1 MKNDQRNYIVV
12 GVFVIAMIA
21 GLILW
26 IALLSG
32 ATGATDSYRTRYDSV
47 LGLTAGGTQV
57 FFNGFQIGKIE
68 SIERAEDGA
77 EKMFVLEISIK
88 KGWKV
93 PEDSRAEITAAGL
106 LSTNVVNINR
116 GSSTSYLEPGDEI
129 LSFEASNLMAE
140 LADTAAGFNQFLE
153 TTLKPQIETI
163 VGDLQGTM
171 DQVNVLLST
180 ENTGRVGSILR
191 NLEDVSQEVQG
202 LTDGLGGTRETLD
215 GVIRKV
221 GKAVD
226 QVGELLADVDQ
237 LIESNK
243 DDLGASVTDLHES
256 LEALSRHT
264 EAIAINLE
272 ATTRNMN
279 EFSQQIREDPAVLLR
294 GREKPTAPGG
304 SN

>member
-1 MKNDQRNYIVV
+1 MKNDQRNYIIV

-32 ATGATDSYRTRYDSV
+32 ATGATDTYRTRYDSV
-47 LGLTAGGTQV
+47 LGLSAGGTQV

-88 KGWKV
+88 KGWQV

-140 LADTAAGFNQFLE
+140 LSDTAAGFNQFLK

-202 LTDGLGGTRETLD
+202 LTDGLGSTRETLD
-215 GVIRKV
+215 GVI
-221 GKAVD
+221 GK
-226 QVGELLADVDQ
+226 VGELITDVDQ

-279 EFSQQIREDPAVLLR
+279 EFSQQIREDPSLVLR
-294 GREKPTAPGG
+294 RRESADAPGG

>member
-1 MKNDQRNYIVV
+1 MKNDQKNYIIV
-12 GVFVIAMIA
+12 GVFVVAMVT

-77 EKMFVLEISIK
+77 EKMFVLEVSIK
-88 KGWKV
+88 EGWKI
-93 PEDSRAEITAAGL
+93 PEDSHAEITAAGL

-116 GSSTSYLEPGDEI
+116 GSSTTYLEPGDEI
-129 LSFEASNLMAE
+129 QSHEAANLMAE
-140 LADTAAGFNQFLE
+140 LSDTAAGLNQFLKE
-153 TTLKPQIETI
+153 TLKPQIETI
-163 VGDLQGTM
+163 VGDLRGTM
-171 DQVNVLLST
+171 DQVNVVLST
-180 ENTGRVGSILR
+180 QNTDRIASILR
-191 NLEDVSQEVQG
+191 NLDDVSQEVKG
-202 LTDGLGGTRETLD
+202 LTDGLGSTREKLD
-215 GVIRKV
+215 GVIGKV
-221 GKAVD
+221 GRAID
-226 QVGELLADVDQ
+226 QIEQ

-243 DDLGASVTDLHES
+243 DNLGASVTDLHES

-264 EAIAINLE
+264 EAIAVNLE
-272 ATTRNMN
+272 ATMRNMN
-279 EFSQQIREDPAVLLR
+279 EFSQQIREDPSVILR
-294 GREKPTAPGG
+294 RREPADAPGG

>member
-1 MKNDQRNYIVV
+1 MKNDQKNYIVV
-12 GVFVIAMIA
+12 GVFVIAMVA

-88 KGWKV
+88 KGWQV

-140 LADTAAGFNQFLE
+140 LSDTAAGFNQFLK

-202 LTDGLGGTRETLD
+202 LTDGLGSTRETLD
-215 GVIRKV
+215 GVI
-221 GKAVD
+221 GK
-226 QVGELLADVDQ
+226 VGELITDVDQ

-279 EFSQQIREDPAVLLR
+279 EFSQQIREDPSVILR
-294 GREKPTAPGG
+294 RRESADAPGG

>member
-1 MKNDQRNYIVV
+1 MKNDQKNYIVV
-12 GVFVIAMIA
+12 GVFVIAMVA

-88 KGWKV
+88 KGWQV

-129 LSFEASNLMAE
+129 QSLEASNLMAE
-140 LADTAAGFNQFLE
+140 LSDTAAGFNQFLK

-163 VGDLQGTM
+163 VGDLRGTM

-202 LTDGLGGTRETLD
+202 LTDGLGSTRETLD

-279 EFSQQIREDPAVLLR
+279 EFSQQIREDPSLVLR
-294 GREKPTAPGG
+294 RRESADAPGG

>member
-1 MKNDQRNYIVV
+1 MKNDQRNYIIV

-32 ATGATDSYRTRYDSV
+32 ATGATDTYRTRYDSV
-47 LGLTAGGTQV
+47 LGLSAGGTQV

-88 KGWKV
+88 KGWQV

-140 LADTAAGFNQFLE
+140 LSDTAAGFNQFLK

-202 LTDGLGGTRETLD
+202 LTDGLGSTRETLD
-215 GVIRKV
+215 GVI
-221 GKAVD
+221 GK
-226 QVGELLADVDQ
+226 VGELITDVDQ

-279 EFSQQIREDPAVLLR
+279 EFSQQIREDPSVILR
-294 GREKPTAPGG
+294 RRESADAPGG

>member
-1 MKNDQRNYIVV
+1 MKNDQKNYIIV
-12 GVFVIAMIA
+12 GVFVVAMVA
-21 GLILW
+21 GLIMW

-32 ATGATDSYRTRYDSV
+32 ATGATDSYRTRYDAV

-77 EKMFVLEISIK
+77 EKMFLLEVSIK
-88 KGWKV
+88 EGWKI
-93 PEDSRAEITAAGL
+93 PEDSQAEITAAGL

-116 GSSTSYLEPGDEI
+116 GNSTTYLEPGDEI
-129 LSFEASNLMAE
+129 QSQEASNLMAE
-140 LADTAAGFNQFLE
+140 LSDTAAGLNQFLKE
-153 TTLKPQIETI
+153 TLKPQIEMI
-163 VGDLQGTM
+163 VGDLRGTI
-171 DQVNVLLST
+171 DQVNVVLST
-180 ENTGRVGSILR
+180 ENTGRIGSILR
-191 NLEDVSQEVQG
+191 NLEDVSQEVKG
-202 LTDGLGGTRETLD
+202 LTDGLGTTREKLD
-215 GVIRKV
+215 SAIVKV
-221 GKAVD
+221 GKAID
-226 QVGELLADVDQ
+226 QVGQ

-272 ATTRNMN
+272 AAMRNMN
-279 EFSQQIREDPAVLLR
+279 EFSQQIREDPSVILL
-294 GREKPTAPGG
+294 GRETADAPGG